1 MALLTE
7 KLDTLKGKGTIELGG
22 AMYGNVKS
30 TSLFKLL
37 SSETVYGDIDT
48 SSLNINQNAIFVSID
63 SKKVD

>member
-7 KLDTLKGKGTIELGG
+7 KLDTFKGKGTIRLGG

-30 TSLFKLL
+30 TYLFKLL
-37 SSETVYGDIDT
+37 SSETVYGDIYT
-48 SSLNINQNAIFVSID
+48 SSLIINQNAIFVSID